1 MNVIERGLFCVAT
14 ALLVVVNGSAAAV
27 SATPDR
33 SRTGRES
40 ITVAMLPVEPTMQ
53 AAYAQARG
61 FFAQQGIDVKLTVLS
76 DPAQIP
82 AVILSGEAQFASF
95 SIGGLATLK
104 ARGFPVRV
112 VASGALYRPH
122 YPNAAIVAGPKKRIT
137 RARDLVGKR
146 IAIDA
151 QNTIAHIA
159 LLKWLK
165 RNGVAK
171 DDVTFTE
178 LPFAQML
185 GPLGRGQVDAAVLP
199 EPFLTLAMQRG
210 ARRVANNFDAVCSKN
225 CLITTWIARED
236 VDPGLA
242 ARFRTAVAAAAKWA
256 NQKEN
261 RRKSGAILAKFAPI
275 DANVLA
281 KMTRTQYL
289 DQIRVSLAQPWI
301 DVYAEFGVIPASF
314 AAIDLVK

>member
-1 MNVIERGLFCVAT
+1 MNVIERGLFCVTA
-14 ALLVVVNGSAAAV
+14 ALLVVVTGPAAAA

-33 SRTGRES
+33 SGAGRES

-61 FFAQQGIDVKLTVLS
+61 FFAQQGIDAKLTVLS

-82 AVILSGEAQFASF
+82 AVILSGDAQFASF

-104 ARGFPVRV
+104 ARGFPVRL
-112 VASGALYRPH
+112 VASGALYRRH
-122 YPNAAIVAGPKKRIT
+122 YSNVAIVALPKKKIT

-151 QNTIAHIA
+151 QNTIAHIG

-199 EPFLTLAMQRG
+199 EPFVTLALQRG
-210 ARRVANNFDAVCSKN
+210 ARRVANIFDAVCSKN
-225 CLITTWIARED
+225 CLITTWIARKD
-236 VDPGLA
+236 VDLGLA
-242 ARFRTAVAAAAKWA
+242 ARFRTAVAVAARWA

-261 RRKSGAILAKFAPI
+261 RRQSGAILAKYAPI

-281 KMTRTQYL
+281 KMTRTRYL
-289 DQIRVSLAQPWI
+289 DQLRVSLAQPWI

-314 AAIDLVK
+314 SAIDLVK